1 MIKTLASKITLK
13 YHHENVLSSQQRW
26 ASLLSFFYE
35 LSSNFWYKHLE
46 ISAIEHMILSLSSVH
61 RQKFIFDSSAYNVTY
76 HNRYIQELFMS
87 KVVCHL
93 LTKPIIVLSNSAKK
107 YSPQPWLHQVRQ
119 HLLIRQNFISLK
131 Q

>member
-1 MIKTLASKITLK
+1 M
-13 YHHENVLSSQQRW
+13 
-26 ASLLSFFYE
+26 
-35 LSSNFWYKHLE
+35 
-46 ISAIEHMILSLSSVH
+46 H
-61 RQKFIFDSSAYNVTY
+61 RQKFILDSSAYNVTY
-76 HNRYIQELFMS
+76 NNQYIQESFMS

-119 HLLIRQNFISLK
+119 HLLIRQNLISLK